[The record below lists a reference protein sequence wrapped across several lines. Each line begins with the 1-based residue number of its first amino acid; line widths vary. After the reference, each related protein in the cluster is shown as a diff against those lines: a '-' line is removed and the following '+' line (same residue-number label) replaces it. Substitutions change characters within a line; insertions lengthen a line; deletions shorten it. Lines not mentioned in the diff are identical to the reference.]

1 MFPKVKVRLCF
12 YVAVCIQ
19 KYVQT
24 SGCRLMFFFQ
34 FSCVPLVYYQGN
46 TIYTLR
52 ARQNGRYFPDDIFK
66 CIFWNGNVWI
76 PMKSSLKFVP
86 KGPINNKKTLKIKK
100 TLKQIQTKQ
109 NRSIKALY
117 NLDHLTPTKQ
127 MHKDLKLLMVYDLK
141 LLMVED
147 IKRKIN
153 TLKFVHN
160 QRNNKTPIV
169 FKNYFIENRAIHQHN
184 TRQTKD
190 LHNTHANS
198 NKKQQLIKRRGTKLW
213 NQLPQSIRM
222 PGGTLKT
229 FTKHV
234 KDRIISS
241 YN

>member
-1 MFPKVKVRLCF
+1 MKSNDHFSSICIIIAVKNSLLETHLTYWGTVTIVRLSDTFIC
-12 YVAVCIQ
+12 
-19 KYVQT
+19 T
-24 SGCRLMFFFQ
+24 
-34 FSCVPLVYYQGN
+34 
-46 TIYTLR
+46 
-52 ARQNGRYFPDDIFK
+52 
-66 CIFWNGNVWI
+66 
-76 PMKSSLKFVP
+76 
-86 KGPINNKKTLKIKK
+86 
-100 TLKQIQTKQ
+100 
-109 NRSIKALY
+109 IKALY

-127 MHKDLKLLMVYDLK
+127 MHKDLKLLMV
-141 LLMVED
+141 ED
-147 IKRKIN
+147 IGKIN

-213 NQLPQSIRM
+213 NELPQSIRM

>member
-1 MFPKVKVRLCF
+1 MIPS
-12 YVAVCIQ
+12 I
-19 KYVQT
+19 
-24 SGCRLMFFFQ
+24 
-34 FSCVPLVYYQGN
+34 
-46 TIYTLR
+46 TIIY
-52 ARQNGRYFPDDIFK
+52 
-66 CIFWNGNVWI
+66 
-76 PMKSSLKFVP
+76 SLK
-86 KGPINNKKTLKIKK
+86 KT
-100 TLKQIQTKQ
+100 QISQDLSRPQHPSQLSNPFEILHRMQTKQ
-109 NRSIKALY
+109 NRAIKALY
-117 NLDHLTPTKQ
+117 NLDYLTPTKQ
-127 MHKDLKLLMVYDLK
+127 MHKDLKLLMV
-141 LLMVED
+141 ED
-147 IKRKIN
+147 IGKIN

-198 NKKQQLIKRRGTKLW
+198 NKKQQLIKCRGTKLW

-222 PGGTLKT
+222 SGGILKT

>member
-1 MFPKVKVRLCF
+1 MAQNKWRRMMQVEGMLDKMGIVHWMSLSNTPILWITLLYLTNCTILPQEICFRGSQCYKCCLLVSGWKAQCISNFTDGFQVHKTIWNFVK
-12 YVAVCIQ
+12 
-19 KYVQT
+19 
-24 SGCRLMFFFQ
+24 
-34 FSCVPLVYYQGN
+34 
-46 TIYTLR
+46 
-52 ARQNGRYFPDDIFK
+52 
-66 CIFWNGNVWI
+66 
-76 PMKSSLKFVP
+76 SLDVMP
-86 KGPINNKKTLKIKK
+86 N
-100 TLKQIQTKQ
+100 
-109 NRSIKALY
+109 
-117 NLDHLTPTKQ
+117 
-127 MHKDLKLLMVYDLK
+127 
-141 LLMVED
+141 LMVED
-147 IKRKIN
+147 IGKIN